1 MAEKVNVEVS
11 AVETQ
16 TVEKEVT
23 AEKNSQ
29 STVSSSKGHGSSSI
43 KNGNSSTTKSTVN
56 NSKST
61 SASNLSNATSSDK
74 VEVTE
79 TVNSENVAADNS
91 VAETASNDN
100 TNISLESETGFEQR
114 FQRIAVGES
123 FNAATVFGSGVSN
136 VKVINSNI
144 ASASGTTITAKAFGR
159 TQVVGT
165 VNGEMSIIELEVRT
179 SSSDVAA
186 PMVAAGTA
194 HTIALKKDGTVWTWG
209 YNANGELGDGTSV
222 TKYYPVQVVTGEQK
236 SSTGYLENIIQ
247 IAAGSNHN
255 LALAKDGN
263 VWTWGYNASGQLG
276 NGTGATSLLPVKVK
290 GLTDIVSV
298 AAGYSNSFAIRKDG
312 TVWSW
317 GYNSV
322 LQLGVTGGNTAV
334 AQQVLGGASGS

>member
-1 MAEKVNVEVS
+1 MIHNNIGPSVGTTTDSFTTYSEEEIKEYVAEKVNVEVS

-144 ASASGTTITAKAFGR
+144 ASASGTTITAKAFR
-159 TQVVGT
+159 Q
-165 VNGEMSIIELEVRT
+165 N
-179 SSSDVAA
+179 SSCR
-186 PMVAAGTA
+186 
-194 HTIALKKDGTVWTWG
+194 
-209 YNANGELGDGTSV
+209 
-222 TKYYPVQVVTGEQK
+222 
-236 SSTGYLENIIQ
+236 
-247 IAAGSNHN
+247 
-255 LALAKDGN
+255 
-263 VWTWGYNASGQLG
+263 
-276 NGTGATSLLPVKVK
+276 
-290 GLTDIVSV
+290 
-298 AAGYSNSFAIRKDG
+298 NSQRCR
-312 TVWSW
+312 
-317 GYNSV
+317 
-322 LQLGVTGGNTAV
+322 
-334 AQQVLGGASGS
+334 